1 MYTNSYSRWAGFN
14 LSRKLDKKKY
24 QTVVISPRPYFTFT
38 PLLASTAVGTLEF
51 RTAIES
57 VRARVADTEYYQ
69 GWADDVSFA
78 DKRITVEVN
87 AMMMQSTAPTQTA
100 DEALAPGSKKGKRF
114 QLDYDKLVVAV
125 GCYSQTFGTPGVREN
140 AFFLKDVGDARK
152 IRTRI
157 LDCMYYHMTSAI
169 ILTIPGFEE
178 ASLPS
183 TPENVKRQLLNFAV
197 VGGGRE
203 SPLILNFR
211 DSS

>member
-1 MYTNSYSRWAGFN
+1 MIIYIYTNSHSRWAGFN

-24 QTVVISPRPYFTFT
+24 QPVVISPRPYFAFT

-87 AMMMQSTAPTQTA
+87 AMMTQSTAPTQTA

-152 IRTRI
+152 IRKRI
-157 LDCMYYHMTSAI
+157 LDCTYFSHDPCDYSDHPRLRRSI
-169 ILTIPGFEE
+169 S
-178 ASLPS
+178 SL
-183 TPENVKRQLLNFAV
+183 NA
-197 VGGGRE
+197 RE
-203 SPLILNFR
+203 CKAPAPKLR
-211 DSS
+211 RRRRRP